1 MGTNINKIGTGNG
14 TQAQLDSKQAARAK
28 REGRVDTFLRR
39 AAWAILASMNM
50 CGWYLL
56 LGPVDV
62 CSTAGTHMSYLL
74 ALSAYYTAAVLLV
87 IGSLAGVLRML
98 PEDFFDE

>member
-1 MGTNINKIGTGNG
+1 MGTNNNQIGTGN
-14 TQAQLDSKQAARAK
+14 DSKQAARAK
-28 REGRVDTFLRR
+28 REGRVDTFQRR
-39 AAWAILASMNM
+39 AAYVVIAAMNM

-62 CSTAGTHMSYLL
+62 SSTAETRMSYF
-74 ALSAYYTAAVLLV
+74 LSMAAFITAAVLLV
-87 IGSLAGVLRML
+87 GVSLVWVVRLL

>member
-1 MGTNINKIGTGNG
+1 MGTNNNQIRTGNG
-14 TQAQLDSKQAARAK
+14 SKQSARAK
-28 REGRVDTFLRR
+28 REGRVDTFQRR
-39 AAWAILASMNM
+39 AAWAILAGMNM

-87 IGSLAGVLRML
+87 VGSLAGVLRML

>member
-1 MGTNINKIGTGNG
+1 METNINQIGTGN
-14 TQAQLDSKQAARAK
+14 DSKQAARAK
-28 REGRVDTFLRR
+28 REGRAETFLRR
-39 AAWAILASMNM
+39 AAWAILAGMNM

-87 IGSLAGVLRML
+87 VGSLAGVLRML